1 MGNTL
6 KNELKNDLLALQR
19 ALEANGFLRDDYRKI
34 TRPLTTLFE
43 EEIAKQRKRIRKRVR
58 EIIAEQERVGM
69 PQREAVFY
77 SIRETM
83 VTQFA
88 RELSDYEGKGQL
100 NSELGARISNLQR
113 VMEDEFRR
121 QLRNEKRERK

>member
-1 MGNTL
+1 MG
-6 KNELKNDLLALQR
+6 
-19 ALEANGFLRDDYRKI
+19 
-34 TRPLTTLFE
+34 E

-58 EIIAEQERVGM
+58 EIVAEQKRVGM
-69 PQREAVFY
+69 PQREAVFH

-100 NSELGARISNLQR
+100 NSELGARISNLQN

-121 QLRNEKRERK
+121 QLRNAEQLSYKECKTLIKEEVVSAPQLRRWVCTHEPRGL